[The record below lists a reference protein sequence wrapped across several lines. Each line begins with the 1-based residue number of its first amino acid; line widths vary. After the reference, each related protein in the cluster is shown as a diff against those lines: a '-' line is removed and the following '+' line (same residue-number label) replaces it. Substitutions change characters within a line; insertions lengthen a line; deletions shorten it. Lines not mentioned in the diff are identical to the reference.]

1 MSSTSVILIVA
12 AVIVVIAI
20 VVALAIHSRQQAQR
34 RQRLRERFG
43 PEYDRLVAA
52 TGSAAKAERE
62 LEARQKRAARFNIR
76 SLSRD
81 EQASFTAR
89 WQQVQAE
96 FVDNPKAS
104 LGHADDLL
112 AEVMTARGYP
122 VQDFEQRSADL
133 SVDHPVVVQHYH
145 AAHAVALGHKKGETT
160 TEDLRQAM
168 IHYRALFEDLVSDA
182 APVTPV
188 PPTSIPHAA

>member
-122 VQDFEQRSADL
+122 VQDFDQRSADL

-145 AAHAVALGHKKGETT
+145 AAHGIALRHKKGETT

-168 IHYRALFEDLVSDA
+168 IHYRALFEDLVADA
-182 APVTPV
+182 TSVTPV
-188 PPTSIPHAA
+188 TIDVPHAAE

>member
-1 MSSTSVILIVA
+1 MSSNSVLLIVLA
-12 AVIVVIAI
+12 AIIVVVLVIAL
-20 VVALAIHSRQQAQR
+20 VRYRQQQSKR
-34 RQRLRERFG
+34 HQRLRDRFG
-43 PEYDRLVAA
+43 PEYDRLVTAA
-52 TGSAAKAERE
+52 GSANAAERE
-62 LEARQKRAARFNIR
+62 LEAREKRAARYKIR
-76 SLSRD
+76 TLSRD
-81 EQASFTAR
+81 EQVRFAAR

-145 AAHAVALGHKKGETT
+145 AAHAIALRNKKDETT

-168 IHYRALFEDLVSDA
+168 IHYKALFEDLVSDA
-182 APVTPV
+182 APASPVTPG
-188 PPTSIPHAA
+188 IPHAAE